1 MSASQLTDLVGR
13 VLRDRYRLVAPIG
26 RGATARVYLAD
37 DTTLRRRVAVKILHE
52 SSLGDATFLKRF
64 EAEALAV
71 AALNHPN
78 VMHVY
83 DSGIDGELPFI
94 VSEYLAGGSLRG
106 MIDAGHRLT
115 PSQALLVGLDVARGL
130 DYAHR
135 RGFVHR
141 DIKSANLLFGEEG
154 RLRIADFGLARAMAE
169 ASWTEPEGMLIG
181 TARYASPEQAR
192 GKSID
197 GKADVYS
204 LGLSLIEAV
213 TGSVPFVADT
223 ATATLMARV
232 EGDVVVPAAL
242 GALVATLTMC
252 GRLDPAGRPDAG
264 ELEIAFLAASEDM
277 ARPEPLPLV
286 GALPPGAD
294 EIPTTELPDG
304 APVRSASAFDSRS
317 ITAGGV
323 AGGSVGGSVALADD
337 GSDDSVDWSTD
348 LEVERP
354 ARRLLRVLVGL
365 FVVLVLAG
373 GGVGTWLALR
383 TPTAIMPNLVGLD
396 IAAAKAKIKANN
408 WNVTVDQ
415 IRKTGTSADQV
426 LAQSV
431 KPRTSLEAKKTLKL
445 TVSLGNELVTMP
457 PLAKLSHD
465 AATKALQ
472 AVGLVEGIVTNQ
484 PDEAVPTG
492 VVISSS
498 ATVDSQGQLPQGSKV
513 DLVVSSGP
521 APRIIPAGLVG
532 QPLADVTRALNGIQ
546 LKANVVKAYSDQP
559 DGTVLTL
566 SQPDGASVPRDST
579 IDVGVSQGPAPVPI
593 PDVTG
598 KSVADATAT
607 LQAAGFPVSGV
618 EGSPGKAVL
627 ATDPPANEAHVP
639 GTPVRLFTRQ

>member
-83 DSGIDGELPFI
+83 DSGIDGELPYI

-135 RGFVHR
+135 RGFIHR

-232 EGDVVVPAAL
+232 EGDLVVPASL
-242 GALVATLTMC
+242 GALVPTLTMC

-294 EIPTTELPDG
+294 EIPTTELPDA
-304 APVRSASAFDSRS
+304 APVRSAAAFDSRS

-323 AGGSVGGSVALADD
+323 AAGVAPLADD
-337 GSDDSVDWSTD
+337 RSDASADWSSE

-365 FVVLVLAG
+365 IVVLVFAG

-383 TPTAIMPNLVGLD
+383 TPTAVMPNLVGLD
-396 IAAAKAKIKANN
+396 LAAAKAKIKAND
-408 WNVTVDQ
+408 WKVTVDQ
-415 IRKTGTSADQV
+415 IRRTGTTANEV

-431 KPRTSLEAKKTLKL
+431 APRTNLEAKKPLKL
-445 TVSLGNELVTMP
+445 TVSLGNELVALP
-457 PLAKLSHD
+457 PLAKLTHD
-465 AATKALQ
+465 AATQALKA
-472 AVGLVEGIVTNQ
+472 AGLVEGTVTNQ
-484 PDEAVPTG
+484 PDEAVPAG

-513 DLVVSSGP
+513 DLIVSSGP

-559 DGTVLTL
+559 VGTVLTL
-566 SQPDGASVPRDST
+566 SQPDGAAVPRDST
-579 IDVGVSQGPAPVPI
+579 VDVGVSQGPAPVPI